1 VPGYTLLFSE
11 LGQLAHNVTLG
22 VAAICGNGS
31 VTSQVPQRAMPVHD
45 ILPPPAISAPDTDY
59 LQAVPL
65 NGDEQIVLG
74 RTKNASETE
83 LSRLQQVVL
92 QQNGI
97 RPNGGYYYFSS
108 GNSDS
113 NSAAISTLSGSW
125 MPEDSN
131 AAEQTTGGR
140 RGALATLLN
149 GTSQQAT
156 AGETGDFSASD
167 IIADLTSAENISTG
181 DDAGDDNAT
190 PRGAL
195 TVTGGYSSVEGVGVG
210 GKIARSNIWGP
221 QSELSASAR
230 YSKIRTLL
238 ELNYEGRNF
247 LGSRVGFAPTLFS
260 NRISATGFGTGIGR
274 APFSQ
279 SARGFNVVL
288 NRKFANGLSAT
299 LNYRLSDDMLRIR
312 GKNAPCD
319 AAVFGS
325 PICSE
330 IGDRTSSILS
340 LALSFDEKFYVQG
353 NKRRF
358 RLQLTQ
364 DLSVGG
370 SASFSRTRLI
380 SHVHLGLGS
389 GLSFSFDAEGG
400 YIAPI
405 NNDRIPIFERFYI
418 GDSSMRG
425 FDFRGIGPKIRPT
438 AAKAGQN
445 VALGGQAYYV
455 ARSELS
461 ANLGGVIGRFGL
473 KPGVFVD
480 VGSVFAAGKDK
491 LLPGETLIGNSPKPR
506 VSVGVGLA
514 LGTPAG
520 KLRLDFVKPL
530 VKQQGDRAK
539 FFAISFGASI

>member
-1 VPGYTLLFSE
+1 VPNCTLLLSE
-11 LGQLAHNVTLG
+11 LGQLAQNAMLG
-22 VAAICGNGS
+22 VAAVCGNS
-31 VTSQVPQRAMPVHD
+31 SATSQMPQRAMPVRD
-45 ILPPPAISAPDTDY
+45 VLPPPAISAPDTDY
-59 LQAVPL
+59 LQAIPL
-65 NGDEQIVLG
+65 NGDDQLVLG
-74 RTKNASETE
+74 RQKAAPTAE

-92 QQNGI
+92 QQNGV
-97 RPNGGYYYFSS
+97 RSSGGYYSF
-108 GNSDS
+108 GEKGGS
-113 NSAAISTLSGSW
+113 NSTAISTSSHSF
-125 MPEDSN
+125 MPEASDV
-131 AAEQTTGGR
+131 AGQTVGGR
-140 RGALATLLN
+140 RGVLANLMS

-156 AGETGDFSASD
+156 AGASD
-167 IIADLTSAENISTG
+167 GFTVSDITVDLSGTENVGIGNEIENDSTV
-181 DDAGDDNAT
+181 
-190 PRGAL
+190 PRGGL
-195 TVTGGYSSVEGVGVG
+195 TVTGGYSSVEGVSVG

-230 YSKIRTLL
+230 YSKIRTLF
-238 ELNYEGRNF
+238 ELNFEGRNF
-247 LGSRVGFAPTLFS
+247 LGSGFRFAPTIFN

-274 APFSQ
+274 TPFSQ
-279 SARGFNVVL
+279 SARGFNVIL
-288 NRKFANGLSAT
+288 NRKFADGLSAT
-299 LNYRLSDDMLRIR
+299 LNYRLSNDVLNVRK
-312 GKNAPCD
+312 KNGPCD
-319 AAVFGS
+319 AAIFGS

-330 IGDRTSSILS
+330 IGDRTNSILS
-340 LALSFDEKFYVQG
+340 LGLSFDEKFYVQG

-380 SHVHLGLGS
+380 SQAHVGLGS
-389 GLSFSFDAEGG
+389 GLSFTFDAEGG
-400 YIAPI
+400 YIAPM
-405 NNDRIPIFERFYI
+405 NGDRIPLFERFYI

-445 VALGGQAYYV
+445 VAIGGQAYYV

-461 ANLGGVIGRFGL
+461 ANLNGTVGRLGFQPGL
-473 KPGVFVD
+473 FVD
-480 VGSVFAAGKDK
+480 VGSVFAAGKNR

-539 FFAISFGASI
+539 FFAISFGKSI